1 MAENILK
8 VRIKEKYDTEAEW
21 ASSNPVLLSGEVAY
35 SSDTNGRYKIGNGTS
50 TWSQL
55 SYAIPVTKSDIGLGN
70 VENKSS
76 ATIRG
81 ELTKANV
88 TNALGYTPPT
98 TNTWRGIQNNL
109 TSDSTTDSLSAAQGK
124 VLKSLIDG
132 KSPNDHT
139 HNYLPLSGGTITT
152 TSYYGLIIK
161 RSDTNGEAISYQ
173 NSNGALGGAGFLSDG
188 TFQISNSTNTN
199 GNIFKATTSTAT
211 FPGTVIAST
220 FNGNLSGTATKATQ
234 DSVGQQINTTYIKGL
249 SVSGK
254 TVTYTKGDGTTGTI
268 TTQDTNTTYSAG
280 TGISLSGTTF
290 SNSGVRSIS
299 TGGTNGTISVNTNG
313 TSAEVAVKGL
323 GSAAYT
329 ASSAYASSSHTHTKS
344 QITDF
349 PSSLPASDVYSW
361 AKASSKPSYSWSE
374 ITDKPSSFTPASHTH
389 NYAGS
394 SSAGGAANSANKV
407 VSRGNH
413 SETASGTTANSPT
426 TGMLETSGMY
436 MTQTYNDSA
445 TPANYGNIINLA
457 GIGTGQLMCEW
468 SGSDNELGH
477 LYYRSHR
484 DTNTGGWSSWGK
496 VAFVTDNVASST
508 KLTTSAGS
516 ATQPIYFSD
525 GKPVA
530 CTYSLGKSVPSDA
543 VFTDT
548 TYSTAT
554 TSANGLMSSSDKS
567 KLDGI
572 AEGANNYTHP
582 TSAGNKHI
590 PSGGSSGQILG
601 YSSSGTAA
609 WTNTVSNLVVL
620 GSLSVNRKADTDI
633 GTRSIAIGQDASA
646 TEMGA
651 IAIGR
656 DSSATG
662 LDAIAIGRDTT
673 ATGGFCIGTHSE
685 THGSYSFAAGNYTIA
700 NQSQFS
706 IGHYNSASSSSNS
719 YGTIGTAFYVGNG
732 TSSDSTSNACRI
744 TYEGA
749 VIGKAAYQSTGADF
763 AELREWSDG
772 NPNAEDRR
780 GYFVTMD
787 GMNIRIA
794 SPGDYICGIISAN
807 PSVIG
812 NNDEDWMGR
821 YVFDDFGAFVY
832 EDYEET
838 DPETGEIRTYKK
850 YKENPEYDPT
860 REYAFRADRSEWD
873 YVGLCGVIHVRDDGT
888 CQQNGFCKCAAG
900 GIATLSERGYRVLER
915 VNDHIVKVLFYLTGE
930 TF

>member
-1 MAENILK
+1 MIVSGAA
-8 VRIKEKYDTEAEW
+8 RIIGK
-21 ASSNPVLLSGEVAY
+21 LY
-35 SSDTNGRYKIGNGTS
+35 SSEFVGKLTGN
-50 TWSQL
+50 
-55 SYAIPVTKSDIGLGN
+55 AD
-70 VENKSS
+70 
-76 ATIRG
+76 
-81 ELTKANV
+81 
-88 TNALGYTPPT
+88 
-98 TNTWRGIQNNL
+98 
-109 TSDSTTDSLSAAQGK
+109 
-124 VLKSLIDG
+124 
-132 KSPNDHT
+132 
-139 HNYLPLSGGTITT
+139 
-152 TSYYGLIIK
+152 
-161 RSDTNGEAISYQ
+161 
-173 NSNGALGGAGFLSDG
+173 
-188 TFQISNSTNTN
+188 
-199 GNIFKATTSTAT
+199 
-211 FPGTVIAST
+211 
-220 FNGNLSGTATKATQ
+220 TATKATQ

-374 ITDKPSSFTPASHTH
+374 ITDKPSSFTPTSHTH

-394 SSAGGAANSANKV
+394 SSAGG
-407 VSRGNH
+407 
-413 SETASGTTANSPT
+413 
-426 TGMLETSGMY
+426 
-436 MTQTYNDSA
+436 SA
-445 TPANYGNIINLA
+445 TSA
-457 GIGTGQLMCEW
+457 
-468 SGSDNELGH
+468 
-477 LYYRSHR
+477 
-484 DTNTGGWSSWGK
+484 
-496 VAFVTDNVASST
+496 V
-508 KLTTSAGS
+508 KLDSSAGS
-516 ATQPIYFSD
+516 ATQPVYFSD
-525 GKPVA
+525 GKPVV
-530 CTYSLGKSVPSDA
+530 CTYTLEKSVPSDA
-543 VFTDT
+543 VFTDTHYTSHLYVGASGGNANATSATSNPYLLCVDNTTNRNSIQLKAGSNMSISATNGVVTFTATDT

-601 YSSSGTAA
+601 YSASGTAA
-609 WTNTVSNLVVL
+609 WTNSVSDLVVS
-620 GSLSVNRKADTDI
+620 GSFSQNRI
-633 GTRSIAIGQDASA
+633 S
-646 TEMGA
+646 
-651 IAIGR
+651 
-656 DSSATG
+656 DSTV
-662 LDAIAIGRDTT
+662 
-673 ATGGFCIGTHSE
+673 
-685 THGSYSFAAGNYTIA
+685 GSYSATLGYNCSALGDYCISGGYGCSVSGTAAIA
-700 NQSQFS
+700 LGYNAIADTGQLV
-706 IGHYNSASSSSNS
+706 IGHWGSSGTGTTSGNASSKNAFVIGNGSFSAS
-719 YGTIGTAFYVGNG
+719 
-732 TSSDSTSNACRI
+732 TSGASASLSNAFRV
-744 TYEGA
+744 TYAGA

-780 GYFVTMD
+780 GYFVTME

-832 EDYEET
+832 EDYEEI
-838 DPETGEIRTYKK
+838 DPETGETRTFTR

-860 REYAFRADRSEWD
+860 REYEFRADRPEWD

-900 GIATLSERGYRVLER
+900 GIATASERGYRVLER